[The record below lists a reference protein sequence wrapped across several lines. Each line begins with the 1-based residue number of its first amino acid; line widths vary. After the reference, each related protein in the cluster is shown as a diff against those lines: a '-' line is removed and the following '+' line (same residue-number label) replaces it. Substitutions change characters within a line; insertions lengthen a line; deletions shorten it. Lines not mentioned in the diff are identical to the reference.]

1 MIENQYMFCF
11 NKHFLIK
18 LGLVFLNIALIV
30 LNTFFELGQALL
42 IMAIVTNVFVIW
54 EMRRIQPAVLM
65 GVFFLS
71 YIMYLVPLYFYDYT
85 ISAHLQY
92 YKRELYDQML
102 GIHLLFLSSF
112 LLFLKTNL
120 NENNLKL
127 KNLIKPRNNVVI
139 FSLLYLIMLAI
150 IFSIKGSSVLGESYS
165 TYIDNL
171 EGQGGSVEY
180 FYIFFVLAYFFT
192 TKPVLRNSLLLLV
205 IYYCYITI
213 TRGYRIQFVQMII
226 LAFVLFFDG
235 KFKTFY
241 MMIFAF
247 IGFIVSE
254 IVGLLKM
261 MGSISFEDVL
271 ILFEKSDKPIIINNQ
286 TDVFYSSVV
295 FLGLIKDDVL
305 SLSVRIW
312 SAIGFIWNWFVPS
325 SFVWKEARL
334 PLFAL
339 DYTSLGGGGLVSA
352 YFYVWF
358 GYLGTIMIG
367 FALAML
373 FNKTYLSL
381 KNRNFKIVTILV
393 LSLYPRWFAYD
404 PGNFLM
410 RFSIYILIVYMGLI
424 FVHNYMKQSNGKLS
438 E

>member
-1 MIENQYMFCF
+1 MLNKSNTVYI
-11 NKHFLIK
+11 NKHFLLK
-18 LGLVFLNIALIV
+18 LILVLINISLIV
-30 LNTFFELGQALL
+30 LNVFLGLGKALL
-42 IMAIVTNVFVIW
+42 IMGILTNVFFIW

-71 YIMYLVPLYFYDYT
+71 YIMYLIPYYFDDYI
-85 ISAHLQY
+85 ISAHPQY

-112 LLFLKTNL
+112 LLFLKVNL
-120 NENNLKL
+120 NQNYLKL
-127 KNLIKPRNNVVI
+127 KDLIQPRDNVIV
-139 FSLLYLIMLAI
+139 FCFLFLIMLAI
-150 IFSIKGSSVLGESYS
+150 IVSIKGSSVLGGTYG

-180 FYIFFVLAYFFT
+180 FYIFFAIAFFFT
-192 TKPVLRNSLLLLV
+192 TKKVFRYSLIFLL

-235 KFKTFY
+235 KFKTMY

-247 IGFIVSE
+247 FGFVISE
-254 IVGLLKM
+254 IVGILKM
-261 MGSISFEDVL
+261 MGSVSIDDML
-271 ILFEKSDKPIIINNQ
+271 TLFEKSDTGIIISNQ

-295 FLGLIKDDVL
+295 FLGLINDGIL
-305 SLSVRIW
+305 SFSLRIW
-312 SAIGFIWNWFVPS
+312 STLGFILNWFVPS

-334 PLFAL
+334 PLFAH
-339 DYTSLGGGGLVSA
+339 DYTSLGGGGLISA

-358 GYLGTIMIG
+358 GYIG
-367 FALAML
+367 PILIGLVLAML
-373 FNKTYLSL
+373 INKSYSTGEKKS
-381 KNRNFKIVTILV
+381 FKIVTILV

-410 RFSIYILIVYMGLI
+410 RFSIYIFIIYMGFILI
-424 FVHNYMKQSNGKLS
+424 HNHMKQIKK
-438 E
+438 